1 MQVVLK
7 NGTEAMTIAVLR
19 GNILIKRDRTSSRGY
34 YKHDEIMITKKP
46 TLRRESGFGLARTVY
61 RKKRKMS
68 APHPISMTLQYIS
81 EKMYEG
87 RVRRRASEL

>member
-1 MQVVLK
+1 MPVVLK

-19 GNILIKRDRTSSRGY
+19 GSILIKRERISSRGY

-61 RKKRKMS
+61 RKKRKMRCAS
-68 APHPISMTLQYIS
+68 PNLDDTAIYI
-81 EKMYEG
+81 
-87 RVRRRASEL
+87 